1 MDSPFFN
8 FLKMDKENF
17 QLNNLLIELTMSCN
31 EQCPHCYIPK
41 NVPFNGFLLKEES
54 FKYIKQAFEI
64 GVKEIAFSGGE
75 PLMHK
80 NFIEII
86 EFASNYDFQNIYVL
100 SNLTL
105 FNDSLLKEIKKI
117 SNLTFQTTLFSCYE
131 NIHDNLTGISGSF
144 IKTTNALDIL
154 KKNGI
159 NVQVSCPILK
169 PNSTSFRDLQKWVDE
184 KDYPFYPNFDIVART
199 DYDVSNQYLTLN
211 NEEKIELIKQLI
223 LIDKHPYWLKWKELI
238 HEDNSLNL
246 CENSCDAGINQ
257 LVISPDG
264 EVHPCM
270 LWQKDG
276 IGNLKNSDLKTI
288 WYSSKFLKALRKTH
302 YTDFNIEKTNLDS
315 LNYIK
320 ICYARNANTNN
331 GNYLKIS
338 ENDFRYASLLKE
350 MVKEIN

>member
-1 MDSPFFN
+1 
-8 FLKMDKENF
+8 MDKENF
-17 QLNNLLIELTMSCN
+17 QLKNLLIELTKSCN

-41 NVPFNGFLLKEES
+41 KESKMGFLPKEEA
-54 FKYIKQAFEI
+54 FKYIKQAIEI

-75 PLMHK
+75 PLLHK
-80 NFIEII
+80 NFIDIV
-86 EFASNYDFQNIYVL
+86 EFASSYYFENIYVL
-100 SNLTL
+100 SNLIL
-105 FNDSLLKEIKKI
+105 FNDNLLNNIKKI
-117 SNLTFQTTLFSCYE
+117 PNLTFQTTLFSCYE
-131 NIHDNLTGISGSF
+131 NIHDGLTGVSGSF
-144 IKTTNALDIL
+144 KKTTNALEIL

-199 DYDVSNQYLTLN
+199 DYDVSNQHLTLN
-211 NEEKIELIKQLI
+211 NEKKIELIKQLI

-238 HEDNSLNL
+238 HEDNSFNL

-270 LWQKDG
+270 LWQKGG
-276 IGNLKNSDLKTI
+276 IGNLKTSDLKTI

-302 YTDFNIEKTNLDS
+302 CTDFNIEKTNLDS

-338 ENDFRYASLLKE
+338 ENDFRYASSLKE
-350 MVKEIN
+350 MVKEINY